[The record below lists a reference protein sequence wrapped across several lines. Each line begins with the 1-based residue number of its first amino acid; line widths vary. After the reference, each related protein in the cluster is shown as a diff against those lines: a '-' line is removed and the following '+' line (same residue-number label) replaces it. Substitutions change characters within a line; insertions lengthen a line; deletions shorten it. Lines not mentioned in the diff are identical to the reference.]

1 MNWTTLPSSEDLS
14 VNFLKNTTEGKH
26 EARYVRRT
34 DEYFIVY
41 LSSHDGCR
49 MGCRFC
55 HLTQMG
61 ENSMRPVSLEEY
73 VYQTVRVLRHY
84 DEVVGGGGQPRA
96 SRVHFN
102 FMARGDALANPVVLN
117 DFSTLR
123 ERLANLAATRGLE
136 SRFKVSSILPK
147 LSQDADLT
155 LIEGEGVA
163 LYYSLYSLDPA
174 FRRRWLPNAMEPYI
188 ALERL
193 ADWQRKT
200 GGRVVLHWAL
210 IEGQNDAIED
220 ANAIANA
227 VKNVG
232 LRTKYNLVRYNS
244 PGPEQGIESDDQ
256 TRAAYFETLSSSL
269 SEPSRIVP
277 RVGFDVAASCGMFV
291 A

>member
-73 VYQTVRVLRHY
+73 VDQAVRVLKHY

-96 SRVHFN
+96 QRVHFN
-102 FMARGDALANPVVLN
+102 FMSRGDALANPVVLN

-123 ERLANLAATRGLE
+123 ERLANLAAARGLE

-155 LIEGEGVA
+155 LICGEGVA
-163 LYYSLYSLDPA
+163 IYYSLYSLDPA
-174 FRRRWLPNAMEPYI
+174 FRRRWLPNAMDPHM

-210 IEGQNDAIED
+210 IAGENDNVEQAR
-220 ANAIANA
+220 AIAKA
-227 VKNVG
+227 VREVG
-232 LRTKYNLVRYNS
+232 LRTKFNLVRYNS
-244 PGPEQGIESDDQ
+244 AGVKQGSEADEKS
-256 TRAAYFETLSSSL
+256 RARYFEVLSGAL